1 MSQKSE
7 EKPVYCGEPM
17 DWSFSIIN
25 ANTFSIELAQFYSLY
40 QRSFVL
46 QPEMR
51 AAIIQ
56 RFEKHMQR
64 KNFAACVV
72 RSQTGELAGFSYG
85 FEGAQGEWWHDRVR
99 GNLSSDMAMEWMTD
113 SFEMA
118 EVAVD
123 PDFQGR
129 GVGAVLVSELRRHA
143 RASTVLLT
151 VRIDNIKARKLYDRM
166 GFVVLIESLFFP
178 GDEHAYA
185 VMGYQQA
192 DLTLESRKLPI

>member
-7 EKPVYCGEPM
+7 EKPVYCGQPM
-17 DWSFSIIN
+17 DWSFCIVD
-25 ANTFSIELAQFYSLY
+25 AKMFSSELAQFFSLY

-46 QPEMR
+46 QSELR
-51 AAIIQ
+51 TAIVQ

-99 GNLSSDMAMEWMTD
+99 GNMSSDMAMQWMTD

-129 GVGAVLVSELRRHA
+129 GVGAVLVSELKRNTK
-143 RASTVLLT
+143 ASTVLLT
-151 VRIDNIKARKLYDRM
+151 VRIDNLKARKLYDRM

-185 VMGYQQA
+185 VMGCQQA
-192 DLTLESRKLPI
+192 DRILDSR